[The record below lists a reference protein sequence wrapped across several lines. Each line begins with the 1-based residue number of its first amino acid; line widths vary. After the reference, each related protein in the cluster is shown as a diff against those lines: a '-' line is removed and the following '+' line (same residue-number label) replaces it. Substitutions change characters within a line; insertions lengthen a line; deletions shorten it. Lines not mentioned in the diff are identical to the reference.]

1 MIATV
6 ETEMPEIPEILT
18 RAQAGD
24 TDAIAELYQEHRTF
38 IFQCIYR
45 RVGDPNIAEDL
56 TADVFV
62 RMIRNMDRFEWQGT
76 DIRGWLVV
84 IARNMVFDRFKS
96 GRYKKEFPY
105 GSPDDYA
112 RDRSAPEPEARVEA
126 TVTDRITSDLVIR
139 MMDELSPDQREVLRL
154 RFLCEMSIEEVAAT
168 MGKEEGAIKALQY
181 RAVRSM
187 RRLFPD
193 GSPL

>member
-1 MIATV
+1 MTTDV
-6 ETEMPEIPEILT
+6 DTEAPEVVT

-24 TDAIAELYQEHRTF
+24 SAAIAELYQAHRTF

-62 RMIRNMDRFEWQGT
+62 RMLRNVDRFEWQGT

-96 GRYKKEFPY
+96 GRYKKEVAY

-112 RDRSAPEPEARVEA
+112 RDRPAPGPEARVEA

-154 RFLCEMSIEEVAAT
+154 RFLCEMSMEEAAEA
-168 MGKEEGAIKALQY
+168 MGKNVSSVKALQF
-181 RAVRSM
+181 RAVRTM